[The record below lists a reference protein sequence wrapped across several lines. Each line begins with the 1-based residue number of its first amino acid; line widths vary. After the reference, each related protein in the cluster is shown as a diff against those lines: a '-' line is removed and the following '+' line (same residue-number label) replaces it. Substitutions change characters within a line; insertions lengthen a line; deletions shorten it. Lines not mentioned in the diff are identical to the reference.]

1 MNKTDCVHDV
11 DRFDTHMNSSIYVHK
26 GACLNNIDSFDNTF
40 FGISDSGSMLYG
52 STSTIIIDK
61 WF

>member
-40 FGISDSGSMLYG
+40 LEYRLGSMLYG